1 VAIDKCKTVVPES
14 RVIGEGG
21 HQVACHL
28 VNDDG
33 TGPDVRL
40 QTEEPEEITARGAAR

>member
-1 VAIDKCKTVVPES
+1 
-14 RVIGEGG
+14 VIGEGG

-33 TGPDVRL
+33 AGPDVREL
-40 QTEEPEEITARGAAR
+40 QSTETGVAR

>member
-1 VAIDKCKTVVPES
+1 
-14 RVIGEGG
+14 VIGEGG

-33 TGPDVRL
+33 TGPDVRIP
-40 QTEEPEEITARGAAR
+40 TVEGVSP